1 MIGLL
6 NFRLRMRE
14 NSKRSSC
21 SSLSPLGG
29 LEQEYRGRCFAE
41 VKLRLRG
48 RQAAGW
54 LILGQNIGKNV
65 KFLIASQ

>member
-1 MIGLL
+1 
-6 NFRLRMRE
+6 MRE

-48 RQAAGW
+48 RQAGRQAAGW

-65 KFLIASQ
+65 KFLIASR

>member
-6 NFRLRMRE
+6 NLRLRMRE
-14 NSKRSSC
+14 NSKRCSC
-21 SSLSPLGG
+21 SSLSPLAG
-29 LEQEYRGRCFAE
+29 LEQEYRGHCFAE

-48 RQAAGW
+48 RQVAGW